1 MRVDHAVGAG
11 RDRVLDLTK
20 SFALLVVVVAHALVW
35 DVSTGTPAS
44 ILDLRPELSW
54 VTWLLQVLP
63 LFFAAG
69 AVSNLASWGR
79 RRDAAWFWRRRV
91 SRLATPAVLYALV
104 WAAVLLPLALFFTP
118 VQMVG
123 RYLAQLLWFL
133 GVYTAAV
140 IAVPWT
146 ARWATRPVL
155 TLGLWLAVIVAVDLV
170 RWQLAPTFGWF
181 NMLLVW
187 AWLHQLGYSLSALRS
202 RPTASLVAGGGTA
215 FALAVLVAMVGP
227 YSTSMVSTAADPRL
241 SNLSP
246 PTVVLALY
254 GLAQVLLLAALWPAL
269 QRLMQWR
276 PAWMAVA
283 VFGSRA
289 VEVYLWHIPL
299 VAVVIGVTW
308 VTGLGPAPLS
318 AGWWALHVAV
328 AVLVVPLAW
337 WVAGPAGRAS
347 HRLAAWAGQRHHLLE
362 RSGTLAASLVVATSI
377 VALSQTGLATW
388 WGDGLLRIPMSTV
401 LLVAALVGG
410 WWVLVGSAVG
420 VDSDDVRGLP
430 GDDVTDLP
438 RGDASVGQ

>member
-104 WAAVLLPLALFFTP
+104 WAVVLLPLALFFTP

-140 IAVPWT
+140 VAVPWT